1 MKTTRILG
9 AACAA
14 AIFLSLS
21 APASYGAEERGFLGV
36 FLTPPAES
44 SSGEKDGDGARVEDV
59 ARGGA
64 AEKAG
69 LQREDVITA
78 VNGEKV
84 VGPEALRSRIQSF
97 KKGDAVQL
105 DVRRGAETLK
115 VEAKLDG
122 PPARAGVPAEDVDR
136 DREEKRAGFLGIGFA
151 ELPEALAEH
160 LDLEKGTGVMVSNV
174 WKDSPAQKAG
184 IAKNDVI
191 VSVDGKPVRDAR
203 DLAGY
208 LETKSAGDVVKLG
221 VFHKAKRTELE
232 TTLAP
237 RPAELG
243 RRMLPGGPSRRVII
257 ESPDGSKRSIGIP
270 GNGLWPTDE
279 ILRELHE
286 NAGSFREWKHPEEW
300 LDRLRSLV
308 DELESKLGEPGD
320 DSVVRSEQSHSSVL
334 RVKDGEYDITIS
346 ERDGNRT
353 VTVKQGDKVLA
364 EEMPYAELD
373 KLPED
378 ARERVE
384 RAASGFEATPRFE
397 IPEKKVKA

>member
-1 MKTTRILG
+1 M
-9 AACAA
+9 
-14 AIFLSLS
+14 
-21 APASYGAEERGFLGV
+21 
-36 FLTPPAES
+36 
-44 SSGEKDGDGARVEDV
+44 EDIV
-59 ARGGA
+59 RGGA

-69 LQREDVITA
+69 LQRGDVITA

-84 VGPEALRSRIQSF
+84 AGPEALRSRIQSF

-115 VEAKLDG
+115 VEAKLDS
-122 PPARAGVPAEDVDR
+122 PPARAGVPADDVDGG
-136 DREEKRAGFLGIGFA
+136 REEKRAGFLGIGFA

-160 LDLEKGTGVMVSNV
+160 LDLEKGTAVMVGNV

-208 LETKSAGDVVKLG
+208 LETKSAGDVVKLE
-221 VFHKAKRTELE
+221 VIHKAKKAELE

-243 RRMLPGGPSRRVII
+243 RRMMLPGGPSRRVII
-257 ESPDGSKRSIGIP
+257 ESPNGSKRSIGIP
-270 GNGLWPTDE
+270 GDGLWPTDE

-353 VTVKQGDKVLA
+353 VTVKQGDKVIA
-364 EEMPYAELD
+364 DDVPYAEIGERLS
-373 KLPED
+373 ED
-378 ARERVE
+378 LRERVE
-384 RAASGFEATPRFE
+384 KAASGFEATPRFE
-397 IPEKKVKA
+397 IPEKKIKA

>member
-1 MKTTRILG
+1 MKRTMILG

-21 APASYGAEERGFLGV
+21 ATTSYGAEERGFLGV

-44 SSGEKDGDGARVEDV
+44 SSGAKDGDGARVEDV
-59 ARGGA
+59 ARGGP

-69 LQREDVITA
+69 LQRGDVITA
-78 VNGEKV
+78 LNGEKIA
-84 VGPEALRSRIQSF
+84 GSEALRSRLESF
-97 KKGDAVQL
+97 KEGEAVQL
-105 DVRRGAETLK
+105 DVRRGEETLK
-115 VEAKLDG
+115 VQAKLAG
-122 PPARAGVPAEDVDR
+122 PPAHAGLPSDAVDS
-136 DREEKRAGFLGIGFA
+136 EGKRAGFLGIGFA
-151 ELPEALAEH
+151 EVPEALAEH
-160 LDLEKGTGVMVSNV
+160 LDLEKGTGVMVGNV

-203 DLAGY
+203 DLASY
-208 LETKSAGDVVKLG
+208 IETKSEGDVVKLV
-221 VFHKAKRTELE
+221 VFHKAKKTELE
-232 TTLAP
+232 TTLAS
-237 RPAELG
+237 RPAELRRG
-243 RRMLPGGPSRRVII
+243 RMPPGASRRVII

-270 GNGLWPTDE
+270 GDGLWPTDE
-279 ILRELHE
+279 ILRELHD

-320 DSVVRSEQSHSSVL
+320 DSAVRSEQSHSSVL

-353 VTVKQGDKVLA
+353 VTVKQGDKVIA
-364 EEMPYAELD
+364 NEKPYAELD
-373 KLPED
+373 ELPQD
-378 ARERVE
+378 VRERVE
-384 RAASGFEATPRFE
+384 KAASGFETTPRFE
-397 IPEKKVKA
+397 IPEKKIKA